1 MLLNWGK
8 TGELQ
13 ADASER
19 ITYPLAFEEYVFVNF
34 VQRNG
39 VTANFTPT
47 AHSYTLTEA
56 TLVNNTSIPA
66 SSSLCYV
73 FLGI

>member
-1 MLLNWGK
+1 M
-8 TGELQ
+8 TGVLQ
-13 ADASER
+13 PDASER
-19 ITYPLAFEEYVFVNF
+19 IAYPLAFEEYVFVNF

-47 AHSYTLTEA
+47 APSFTLTEA

-66 SSSLCYV
+66 PSRLYYV